1 MQTSHIP
8 KYFNLLHTGE
18 LSRRAAI
25 LEEILKECTLCPR
38 DCRVDRTRV
47 EHGFC
52 RSGYLPEVS
61 SYCAHFG
68 EEPVLSG
75 TRGSGTIFFGNCNMR
90 CVFCQNHQ
98 ISQPGTSLKGNEVSF
113 ERLAEMMI
121 ELQSMGCHNINFVS
135 PSHFPAQ
142 IVKAVEIAALEG
154 LRIPLVY
161 NTNGYD
167 SLQTLK
173 LLDGIIDIYLPD
185 IKYSNDKYA
194 RQYSNARGYVRHNRP
209 AIIEMKRQVGDLVI
223 DEDGI
228 AVRGLL
234 VRHLVLPNDLAD
246 SEEGLKF
253 ISEEIGAGTYLST
266 MSQYF
271 PAHKAGKYPLLSWPI
286 RESEYEK
293 VLEWLDRFGLENGW
307 VQDYSSKDYYCPDFE
322 SEWPFLK

>member
-1 MQTSHIP
+1 MRTSHIP
-8 KYFNLLHTGE
+8 SYFNLLHSGE

-25 LEEILKECTLCPR
+25 LEDILTDCTLCPR
-38 DCRVDRTRV
+38 DCRVDRTRD

-52 RSGYLPEVS
+52 RSGYLPIVS

-75 TRGSGTIFFGNCNMR
+75 TRGSGTIFFGNCNLR

-98 ISQPGTSLKGNEVSF
+98 ISQPVSSLKKNEVSID
-113 ERLAEMMI
+113 RLAEMML

-154 LRIPLVY
+154 LRLPLVY

-185 IKYSNDKYA
+185 IKYSNNKYA
-194 RQYSNARGYVRHNRP
+194 RQYSKAKDYVRHNR
-209 AIIEMKRQVGDLVI
+209 AALIEMKQQVGDLVI

-228 AVRGLL
+228 AVKGILI
-234 VRHLVLPNDLAD
+234 RHLVLPNDLSD
-246 SEEGLKF
+246 SGESLKF
-253 ISEEIGAGTYLST
+253 ISEEIGRVTYLST

-271 PAHKAGKYPLLSWPI
+271 PAHKAGKYPLLSRPI
-286 RESEYEK
+286 REREYEK
-293 VLEWLDRFGLENGW
+293 VLEWLDKYHLENGW

-322 SEWPFLK
+322 REEPFKI